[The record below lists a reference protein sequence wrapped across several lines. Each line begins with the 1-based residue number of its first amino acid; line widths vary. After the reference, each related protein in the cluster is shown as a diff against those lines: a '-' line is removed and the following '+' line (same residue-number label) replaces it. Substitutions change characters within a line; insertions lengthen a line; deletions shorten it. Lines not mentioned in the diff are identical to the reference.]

1 MKRFVLLLTLLLL
14 PALAFGQ
21 QKDGTK
27 IDKIRSKKGVTIR
40 FIDYKLPAV
49 ESRFAPLKLTV
60 KVFEAGDE
68 RQLFY
73 EVYVNAADIN
83 DTNVAWIAEEDLS
96 DMIHALQSLKQSA
109 IKDAQSK
116 PDYLENR
123 FVTED
128 GFSVG
133 YHISEGQLSWWL
145 SFDEIGSG
153 SSVFFDDV
161 ATIENLFKQAKDKM
175 DSLH

>member
-1 MKRFVLLLTLLLL
+1 MKRLVLLLALLLL

-21 QKDGTK
+21 QKIGTK
-27 IDKIRSKKGVTIR
+27 MDKIRSKKGVTIKV
-40 FIDYKLPAV
+40 IDYELPDVKSQFSPVKLKV
-49 ESRFAPLKLTV
+49 R
-60 KVFEAGDE
+60 VFEAGDE

-73 EVYVNAADIN
+73 EVYNADIDN
-83 DTNVAWIAEEDLS
+83 MYVAWIAEEDLS
-96 DMIHALQSLKQSA
+96 DLINALQGLKQSA
-109 IKDAQSK
+109 IKDAQSN

-133 YHISEGQLSWWL
+133 YYISEGQPSWYF
-145 SFDEIGSG
+145 SFGEIGSG
-153 SSVFFDDV
+153 SDVFFDDV
-161 ATIENLFKQAKDKM
+161 ATIENLLKQAKDKM

>member
-1 MKRFVLLLTLLLL
+1 M
-14 PALAFGQ
+14 
-21 QKDGTK
+21 
-27 IDKIRSKKGVTIR
+27 
-40 FIDYKLPAV
+40 
-49 ESRFAPLKLTV
+49 

-73 EVYVNAADIN
+73 EVYVDAEDIK
-83 DTNVAWIAEEDLS
+83 DTDVAWIAEEDLS
-96 DMIHALQSLKQSA
+96 DMINALQSLKQSA
-109 IKDAQSK
+109 IKDAQLN

-133 YHISEGQLSWWL
+133 YYVSEGQPSWYF
-145 SFDEIGSG
+145 SFDEIGRGSG
-153 SSVFFDDV
+153 VSFDDV

>member
-1 MKRFVLLLTLLLL
+1 MKRFVLLLALLLL

-21 QKDGTK
+21 QKDATK
-27 IDKIRSKKGVTIR
+27 IDKISSKKGVTIK
-40 FIDYKLPAV
+40 FIDYKLPVV
-49 ESRFAPLKLTV
+49 ESRFFPLKLTV

-73 EVYVNAADIN
+73 EVYVNAADIK
-83 DTNVAWIAEEDLS
+83 DAHVAWIAEEDLS
-96 DMIHALQSLKQSA
+96 DMINALQGLKQSA
-109 IKDAQSK
+109 IKDVQSN

-133 YHISEGQLSWWL
+133 YYVSQGQPSWFL
-145 SFDEIGSG
+145 SFGKIGSG
-153 SSVFFDDV
+153 ESVFFDDV
-161 ATIENLFKQAKDKM
+161 TTIEDLFKQAKDKM
-175 DSLH
+175 DSLQ

>member
-27 IDKIRSKKGVTIR
+27 MDKIRSKKGVTIR
-40 FIDYKLPAV
+40 FIDYKLPVV

-68 RQLFY
+68 SQLFY
-73 EVYVNAADIN
+73 EVYVNAADIK

-96 DMIHALQSLKQSA
+96 DMINALQSLKQTA
-109 IKDAQSK
+109 IKDAQSN
-116 PDYLENR
+116 PDFLENR

-133 YHISEGQLSWWL
+133 YYVSEGQPSWFI
-145 SFDEIGSG
+145 SFDKIGKG
-153 SSVFFDDV
+153 SDAFFDHV
-161 ATIENLFKQAKDKM
+161 AIIEDMFKQAKDKM

>member
-1 MKRFVLLLTLLLL
+1 MKRFVLLLALLLL

-21 QKDGTK
+21 QKDATK
-27 IDKIRSKKGVTIR
+27 MDKFRSKKGVTIK
-40 FIDYKLPAV
+40 FIDYKLPVV

-60 KVFEAGDE
+60 KAFEAGDE

-73 EVYVNAADIN
+73 EVYVNAADIKN
-83 DTNVAWIAEEDLS
+83 TNVAWIAEEDLS
-96 DMIHALQSLKQSA
+96 DMINALQNLKQSVV
-109 IKDAQSK
+109 IDAQSN

-133 YHISEGQLSWWL
+133 YYVGDGQTSWFI
-145 SFDEIGSG
+145 SFDKIGKG
-153 SSVFFDDV
+153 SDAFFDN
-161 ATIENLFKQAKDKM
+161 AAIIEDMLKQAKDKM

>member
-1 MKRFVLLLTLLLL
+1 MKRLVLLLALLLL

-21 QKDGTK
+21 QKNSTK
-27 IDKIRSKKGVTIR
+27 MDKIRSKKGVTIK
-40 FIDYKLPAV
+40 FIDYKLPVV
-49 ESRFAPLKLTV
+49 ESRFFPLKLTV

-73 EVYVNAADIN
+73 EVYVNAADIK

-96 DMIHALQSLKQSA
+96 DMINALQSLKQSA
-109 IKDAQSK
+109 IKDAQLN

-133 YHISEGQLSWWL
+133 YYVSEGQPSWFL
-145 SFDEIGSG
+145 SFDKIGRG
-153 SSVFFDDV
+153 SDIFFNDV
-161 ATIENLFKQAKDKM
+161 ATIEDLFKQAKDKM
-175 DSLH
+175 DSLR